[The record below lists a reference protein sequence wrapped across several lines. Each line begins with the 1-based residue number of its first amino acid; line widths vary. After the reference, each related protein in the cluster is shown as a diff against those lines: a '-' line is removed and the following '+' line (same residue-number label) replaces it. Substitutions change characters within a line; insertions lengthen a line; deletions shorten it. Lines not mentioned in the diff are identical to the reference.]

1 MAADKIDF
9 SSCTSLELAI
19 DSFLSCLKSERRLS
33 SHTCRNYQHA
43 VKAFASWYQSI
54 SGSEMFAHEVQI
66 EDARSYIIECQNKI
80 SRITLRNHISGLRNF
95 FKFCMERGF
104 CKNNPFHNLVLPKTE
119 KKLPKFLS
127 EKELLSLLSQP
138 SILAFE
144 GRHSEFIKLR
154 DQMILEILYG
164 GGLRVSELIGLNYGD
179 FEWNRNALRVTG
191 KGKKQRVC
199 PIGKRAISAVRN
211 YQETIKPKSSFN
223 DPVIINRSGRRISAR
238 SIQLLLKK
246 YLKAANLPQE
256 LTPHKIRHSYATH
269 LLDNGADL
277 RAVQEMLGHAS
288 LSTTQVYTHVSVARL
303 KKTHGQAHP
312 RA

>member
-43 VKAFASWYQSI
+43 VKAFASWYKSI

-119 KKLPKFLS
+119 KNYQNSSQKRS
-127 EKELLSLLSQP
+127 LLSLLSSQ
-138 SILAFE
+138 AF
-144 GRHSEFIKLR
+144 
-154 DQMILEILYG
+154 
-164 GGLRVSELIGLNYGD
+164 
-179 FEWNRNALRVTG
+179 W
-191 KGKKQRVC
+191 
-199 PIGKRAISAVRN
+199 
-211 YQETIKPKSSFN
+211 
-223 DPVIINRSGRRISAR
+223 
-238 SIQLLLKK
+238 LLK
-246 YLKAANLPQE
+246 
-256 LTPHKIRHSYATH
+256 
-269 LLDNGADL
+269 ADI
-277 RAVQEMLGHAS
+277 QNS
-288 LSTTQVYTHVSVARL
+288 LNFGI
-303 KKTHGQAHP
+303 K
-312 RA
+312 